1 LKCMNF
7 KDNNKYSNTVT
18 GKALNNAE
26 VIQLQL
32 MTFWEISMVHLEM
45 KVSHVAWGGTNCQFA
60 VKSRIILIKKY
71 ISSCSST
78 CGCSCCYVVKC
89 FQHEKQKFNKLLSST
104 YLFYKAY
111 FPVCFKL
118 KMMSRQYTYD
128 STSTISEQ
136 IRNEI
141 QRFESVHPCIYAI
154 YDLLEL
160 ILDAPLAQQLR
171 ENVVQ
176 IEDSFVNSQEWTC
189 SRAVPELR
197 LGFLGSLSSGKS
209 SLVHR
214 YLTGSFIE
222 EESPEGG
229 RFKKEVLID
238 GQPYLLLIRDEGGP
252 PEQQFAHWVD
262 AVVFVFSLEDE
273 ASFNAVYHYYAK
285 MAHYRNTAEIPLIL
299 VGTKDGI
306 TENNPRVIDESR
318 ARKLANDLKRCAY
331 YETFATYGINV
342 GNVFHDACCK
352 IIHQRLN
359 QQTSSSSTISG
370 HLMLGS
376 GSVPNSGT
384 PSSAFPASAASQRC
398 SYNSAAA
405 AVSPTP
411 TSSAF
416 VVTRNSPGS
425 SSRRPASATLS
436 GTSSSNSSSNNNSNI
451 NNCNNNNNNNNNNNG
466 NNIPNLTSSISM
478 AQTPFS
484 RPSYGNVT
492 KEHSLDQFKIP
503 RSALNSGSS
512 SKDRPAGS
520 NNFHADTPDSLQHGT
535 PASTPNAQR
544 KNRRISNI
552 FNRKEEERPK
562 NGDSTG
568 TVGQGRAI
576 PIKQGIVYK
585 RSGKP
590 LNKAQWKKKYVC
602 LYSDG
607 RLAYYPSLKDYME
620 NVHGKEICLG
630 STTVKVPGKK
640 PQSSRTM
647 VQSVIANGDRAL
659 ANSSKESGGSALVS
673 KEDGIAVVESQFS
686 AEIAKLPTLA
696 TAAAADLPS
705 NCEAGF
711 SAPSGDETGIS
722 NVRTETPNVKKK
734 DKMLKHSRKPS
745 TAKSHDLEECDG
757 GYEFIIVSLDSRQWH
772 FEAFSMEERDE
783 WVLAIEQQILCCLL
797 GNESDKR
804 NFKSRGDRDVVQALK
819 KVAGNDRCA
828 DCNAPNPDWA
838 SLNLGTLICIQCSG
852 IHRNLGTHIS
862 KVRSLDLDEWAV
874 EHIRVMQALGND
886 LVNRIWEHDTGN
898 KVKPLPNSSR
908 EVKEQWIRAKYET
921 KEFLAPVT
929 NRSVPLNQMLMD
941 AICKQDLPAVFLI
954 LAHCT
959 SRTIN
964 STLSSRDLR
973 TPLHLSCAVGNP
985 IITQLLI
992 WIRKRLIKNRVPRFE
1007 LVTTHAV
1014 NAAHRCTM
1022 IEAPQSPPA
1031 QPPQPM
1037 PRRSIVASHSA
1048 ESNSPKSCGDV
1059 FENLP
1064 SSKFP

>member
-1 LKCMNF
+1 
-7 KDNNKYSNTVT
+7 
-18 GKALNNAE
+18 
-26 VIQLQL
+26 
-32 MTFWEISMVHLEM
+32 
-45 KVSHVAWGGTNCQFA
+45 
-60 VKSRIILIKKY
+60 
-71 ISSCSST
+71 
-78 CGCSCCYVVKC
+78 
-89 FQHEKQKFNKLLSST
+89 LLSST
-104 YLFYKAY
+104 YLLYKA
-111 FPVCFKL
+111 FLPVCFKL

-128 STSTISEQ
+128 SASTISEQ

-359 QQTSSSSTISG
+359 QQTSSSAVSG

-376 GSVPNSGT
+376 GSVPSSST
-384 PSSAFPASAASQRC
+384 PGSASQRC
-398 SYNSAAA
+398 SYNNTA
-405 AVSPTP
+405 AVSPTA
-411 TSSAF
+411 TSSGF

-436 GTSSSNSSSNNNSNI
+436 GSGSSNSNH
-451 NNCNNNNNNNNNNNG
+451 NNNNNNIIINNGNNNG
-466 NNIPNLTSSISM
+466 NNIPNLSSSISL

-484 RPSYGNVT
+484 RPSYGSVT

-503 RSALNSGSS
+503 RSALNSGSG

-520 NNFHADTPDSLQHGT
+520 NNFQADTPDSLQHGT

-647 VQSVIANGDRAL
+647 VQSVIANGDRTS
-659 ANSSKESGGSALVS
+659 ANPSKESGGSALGS
-673 KEDGIAVVESQFS
+673 GKEDGIAVVESQFS
-686 AEIAKLPTLA
+686 AEIARLPTV
-696 TAAAADLPS
+696 AAASAAVDLPS

-711 SAPSGDETGIS
+711 SGQTPSGDETGIS
-722 NVRTETPNVKKK
+722 NIRTETPNVKKK

-745 TAKSHDLEECDG
+745 TAKSHDMEGRVPCLHNILQIVEKLFLIILECD

-819 KVAGNDRCA
+819 KVPGNDHCA

-886 LVNRIWEHDTGN
+886 LVNRIWEYDTGN
-898 KVKPLPNSSR
+898 KVKPLPNSTR

-929 NRSVPLNQMLMD
+929 NRSVPLNQLLMD

-992 WIRKRLIKNRVPRFE
+992 WLNADPKALDQESRSAIWYAHNRNCMECVEILLQNGCPPTE
-1007 LVTTHAV
+1007 LVTAHAV
-1014 NAAHRCTM
+1014 NNAAHHCTM
-1022 IEAPQSPPA
+1022 VEVQQSPPPA
-1031 QPPQPM
+1031 QPPPQPM
-1037 PRRSIVASHSA
+1037 PRRSIVASQSA
-1048 ESNSPKSCGDV
+1048 ESSSPKSCGDV

-1064 SSKFP
+1064 SSVI